1 MGIIE
6 MVKTIKKVESKSII
20 LIEIGKFI
28 YSYGKDAYIISYI
41 FNYKIKILKE
51 NNNTYVCAFPRDK
64 LKKIMATLEN
74 KKINYLIL
82 DRKNNY
88 REDEKYDNKNLNRY
102 DEYLEKSI
110 KYVKRKNQIDEINNY
125 LDEKRRLLEKLI
137 AKLKIIDF
145 LLNICYDNKI
155 INSKKY
161 LKFGEKIDDISKFTV
176 GWIKSI

>member
-1 MGIIE
+1 MGISITQKLCKIIHQGGLWSPRGKRDKMGIIE
-6 MVKTIKKVESKSII
+6 MVKTIKKVERKSII

-41 FNYKIKILKE
+41 FNYKIKILTE

-74 KKINYLIL
+74 KKINYLVL

-102 DEYLEKSI
+102 DEYLEKSVT
-110 KYVKRKNQIDEINNY
+110 YVKRKNQIEEINNY
-125 LDEKRRLLEKLI
+125 LIKEIDNEGIEQTI
-137 AKLKIIDF
+137 FKI
-145 LLNICYDNKI
+145 KQI
-155 INSKKY
+155 IN
-161 LKFGEKIDDISKFTV
+161 ERRKI
-176 GWIKSI
+176 